1 LVSPAIENGILK
13 VGINSDQLTPVEC
26 ELILQIIDF
35 AGEEFWQKKLPLKIE
50 ANSSETYFSQK
61 VDEIVK
67 GLNKKKMLLKASLLQ
82 HDQLVAQNI
91 LYFLPVK
98 ELDLPVPKLTKR
110 IDSNENGIR
119 IALTT
124 DRLAKNVFLSA
135 DEIDGFFS
143 DNYFDLLPGETIT
156 INFTSN
162 DKRIDFERKLKIKSL
177 VDSY

>member
-1 LVSPAIENGILK
+1 
-13 VGINSDQLTPVEC
+13 
-26 ELILQIIDF
+26 
-35 AGEEFWQKKLPLKIE
+35 
-50 ANSSETYFSQK
+50 
-61 VDEIVK
+61 
-67 GLNKKKMLLKASLLQ
+67 
-82 HDQLVAQNI
+82 
-91 LYFLPVK
+91 
-98 ELDLPVPKLTKR
+98 LDLPVPKLTKR
-110 IDSNENGIR
+110 IDSNTDGIR

-162 DKRIDFERKLKIKSL
+162 DTLKDFESKLKIKSL